1 MKVYELSFATIKIL
15 RDDIAEVIVNQGIEM
30 NKAMVDEY
38 HTFLLSHLTA
48 PFSLLITK
56 VNSYSYDAEAQE
68 NLATL
73 KEINAMA
80 VVSYSHTTQITTE
93 DLATFPRKVE
103 WNLKIF
109 SSRIDAL
116 AWLSLQQEA
125 VRIDLKSSDNYSFS
139 SGKTN
144 GLAST
149 P

>member
-1 MKVYELSFATIKIL
+1 MKIYELSFATIKIL
-15 RDDIAEVIVNQGIEM
+15 RNDIAEVIVHQGIEM
-30 NKAMVDEY
+30 DKAMIDEY
-38 HTFLLSHLTA
+38 HNFLLSHMTA

-80 VVSYSHTTQITTE
+80 VVSYSHTTKIITE

-109 SSRIDAL
+109 SSRAEAL
-116 AWLSLQQEA
+116 EWLIQQQEA
-125 VRIDLKSSDNYSFS
+125 VQTDSKNSDNSSQSKNQTDKSF
-139 SGKTN
+139 
-144 GLAST
+144 
-149 P
+149 